1 MARGK
6 VEAINCLLSLQQTST
21 LAISAVSKM
30 ELIVGCR
37 NKKELQDLEK
47 FLIRY
52 QILKIT
58 DRISDLAVDLLTQYF
73 PSHGLL
79 IADAL
84 IAATALVH
92 NEAFITKNQRDF
104 RFIANL
110 NLLSYGLGASAP
122 RTKTLTHT

>member
-1 MARGK
+1 
-6 VEAINCLLSLQQTST
+6 
-21 LAISAVSKM
+21 M

-110 NLLSYGLGASAP
+110 NLLSYV
-122 RTKTLTHT
+122 